1 MTEISEKENE
11 PQNRDLHRPQATVP
25 SQQESK
31 VTEHTCVKTAG
42 FFFKSNNLLLIEECF
57 YIIFF
62 TVLFSGLS
70 VYKK

>member
-42 FFFKSNNLLLIEECF
+42 F
-57 YIIFF
+57 
-62 TVLFSGLS
+62 
-70 VYKK
+70 KKKKQ